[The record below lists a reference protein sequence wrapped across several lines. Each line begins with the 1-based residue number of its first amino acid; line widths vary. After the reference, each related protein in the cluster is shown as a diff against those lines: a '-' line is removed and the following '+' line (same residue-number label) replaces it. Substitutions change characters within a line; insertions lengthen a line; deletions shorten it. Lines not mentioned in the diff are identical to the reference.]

1 MTFPCRGLNRA
12 WLLPTV
18 LAIGLLAVGACSN
31 STAPTTPIVKSE
43 PAEPVGPPFFTDV
56 TAIAGIDA
64 RYDNGEEAKHLTIL
78 ESLGGGVALLDYDGD
93 GLLDVFIPGGGYFT
107 GPDKKTIQ
115 GRPCKLFKNLGG
127 FRFKDVSKE
136 AGLEGSG
143 VLGFYTH
150 GAAVADYDNDGWP
163 DLLVTGWGKLA
174 LLHNVPDG
182 KGGRRFEDVT
192 KKAGLPEGL
201 WTTGAAWADF
211 DGDGHVDFY
220 VCQYVN
226 WSFKNHPPCSYDGR
240 VADLCPP
247 KNFAGLPHKVFRN
260 QGDGT
265 FADVSKEALLRDAGD
280 DASKG
285 LGVIALDL
293 NGDGK
298 PDVYVA
304 NDTTDNFLYMNRST
318 PGKIRFEEI
327 GMPAGAAR
335 DDVGVADGGMGLAAG
350 DYDGC
355 GRPSLWV
362 TNYENE
368 LHALYHNECRDGR
381 QLFRFRTHASGIAAI
396 GQANVGWGTTFLDID
411 HHGWEDLF
419 VVHGHAMRNPQ
430 GKAKRAQRPVL
441 LRNQGGGKFK
451 VATAQGGTYFQ
462 SDHEARGVAF
472 GDLDNDGRI
481 DAVISHLN
489 EPVAV
494 LRNES
499 EVGGKHWLGI
509 ELAGR
514 GHRDVVGA
522 KLILEDGR
530 LQTRYA
536 QGGGSYL
543 SSSDRRHAFGL
554 GMADKVGRLTVVWPS
569 GGQQHFEGLAVDRYW
584 RLTEGEAAGR
594 PATR

>member
-1 MTFPCRGLNRA
+1 MNIACWGPSPSR
-12 WLLPTV
+12 LLLIAVAVALPAIAACNNSPVPTPP
-18 LAIGLLAVGACSN
+18 A
-31 STAPTTPIVKSE
+31 TKSV
-43 PAEPVGPPFFTDV
+43 PAEEGGPPFFKEV
-56 TAIAGIDA
+56 TADSGIDA
-64 RYDNGEEAKHLTIL
+64 RFRNGEEAKHLTIL

-107 GPDKKTIQ
+107 GPDMKTIE
-115 GRPCKLFKNLGG
+115 GAPCKLFKNLGG
-127 FRFKDVSKE
+127 FRFKDVTKE
-136 AGLEGSG
+136 VGLDSPT

-163 DLLVTGWGKLA
+163 DVLVTGWGRLA

-201 WTTGAAWADF
+201 WTTSAAWADF

-226 WSFKNHPPCSYDGR
+226 WSFKNHPACSYDGKISE
-240 VADLCPP
+240 VCPP

-260 QGDGT
+260 NGDGT
-265 FADVSKEALLRDAGD
+265 FSDGSKEAGLRDGAE

-285 LGVIALDL
+285 LGVIAVDL

-304 NDTTDNFLYMNRST
+304 NDTTDKFLYMNRST

-327 GMPAGAAR
+327 GMSAGVAR
-335 DDVGVADGGMGLAAG
+335 DDRGSANGSMGLAVG
-350 DYDGC
+350 DYDAC

-368 LHALYHNECRDGR
+368 VHALYHNECRNGR
-381 QLFRFRTHASGIAAI
+381 EFFRFSTHTAGIAAI
-396 GQANVGWGTTFLDID
+396 GQFYVGWGTSFLDLD

-419 VVHGHAMRNPQ
+419 VVNGHALRFPQ
-430 GKAKRAQRPVL
+430 GKARRAQRPVL
-441 LRNQGGGKFK
+441 LRNLGTGKFK
-451 VATAQGGTYFQ
+451 VVTAQGGSYFQ
-462 SDHEARGVAF
+462 RDHEARGVAF
-472 GDLDNDGRI
+472 GDLDNDGRT
-481 DAVISHLN
+481 DAVISQLN

-499 EVGGKHWLGI
+499 DAGGNHWLGI

-522 KLILEDGR
+522 KLILEAEGR
-530 LQTRYA
+530 QQTRYA

-543 SSSDRRHAFGL
+543 SSSDRRHVFGL
-554 GMADKVGRLTVVWPS
+554 GSAAVVGRLTVIWPF
-569 GGQQHFEGLAVDRYW
+569 GQTQHFDGLAVDRYW
-584 RLTEGEAAGR
+584 RLAEGDAA
-594 PATR
+594 PH